1 MMLSRRNFIRTLT
14 SAGALMS
21 LPTLSA
27 CNIDKRERK
36 FLFVIIEGGWDP
48 LCVFAPLFD
57 ASAIDM
63 EPDAQPMSIGK
74 FRLVDHAQRPSVRS
88 FFQEWGS
95 STLVIDGISTRSIS
109 HEVCSEIALTG
120 NSSGS
125 AADWPTLIALDQ
137 QDDFAMPSL
146 IFSGMDRAFAS
157 TFPGDHEVVVVRTGE
172 NNQLESM
179 LQGYYIEETDLSV
192 EPMSQDGR
200 AILDRFVR
208 KKSRVLSPD
217 FAQRGGRKLLRDFH
231 QSLEQVQKLRAID
244 QQINFASEE
253 GVSQIDSALSAL
265 SMGLCRCATLSDG
278 RDWDTHENN
287 SPQNPQFEDLFAEL
301 SRTLSKMS
309 RISGTHGGSL
319 LDETVVVVMSEMGRT
334 PKYNATGGRDHW
346 PYTSAMMI
354 GKGIKG
360 GRSLGSYTHNFSG
373 VGFDH
378 RSGRPMH
385 DVIGVSSEDFGATLL
400 AMAGIESGL
409 FLPNARPFDTL
420 VL

>member
-1 MMLSRRNFIRTLT
+1 MINRRNFIRTLT
-14 SAGALMS
+14 STGALMS
-21 LPTLSA
+21 LPALSSCA
-27 CNIDKRERK
+27 ISKQERK
-36 FLFVIIEGGWDP
+36 FLFVFIEGGWDP

-57 ASAIDM
+57 ASDIDM

-88 FFQEWGS
+88 FFQKWGS

-109 HEVCSEIALTG
+109 HEVCAEIALTG
-120 NSSGS
+120 NTSGS

-137 QDDFAMPSL
+137 QERFAMPSL
-146 IFSGMDRAFAS
+146 VFSGMDRAFAP

-172 NNQLESM
+172 SNQLESM
-179 LQGYYIEETDLSV
+179 LEGYYIEETDLSV
-192 EPMSQDGR
+192 LPIPNDGR
-200 AILDRFVR
+200 AILDRYVR
-208 KKSRVLSPD
+208 ERSQTLSSQ
-217 FAQRGGRKLLRDFH
+217 FAQRGGRKLLCDFR
-231 QSLEQVQKLRAID
+231 QSLDQVQQLKSLE

-253 GVSQIDSALSAL
+253 GGSQLESALSAL
-265 SMGLCRCATLSDG
+265 SMGLCRCATLADG
-278 RDWDTHENN
+278 RDWDTHEDN

-309 RISGTHGGSL
+309 TTPGTHGGSL

-346 PYTSAMMI
+346 PYTSAMVI

-360 GRSLGSYTHNFSG
+360 GRSIGSYNNSFSG
-373 VGFDH
+373 IGFDH
-378 RSGRPMH
+378 RNGKLQ
-385 DVIGVSSEDFGATLL
+385 DDIIGVSSEDFGATLL
-400 AMAGIESGL
+400 AMAGIDSGI
-409 FLPNARPFDTL
+409 FLPNARPFDRL